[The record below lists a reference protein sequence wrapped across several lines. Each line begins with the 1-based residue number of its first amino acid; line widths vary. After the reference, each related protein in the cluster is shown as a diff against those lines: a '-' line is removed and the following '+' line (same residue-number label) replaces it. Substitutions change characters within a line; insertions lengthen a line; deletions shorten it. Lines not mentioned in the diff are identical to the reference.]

1 MGSFSAQQVIGPFQI
16 VQLMEQKQAGLTE
29 SPTIPGPARL
39 VPSPILE
46 KLATLIPPAPLL
58 DRVAK

>member
-29 SPTIPGPARL
+29 SPTIAGPAR

-46 KLATLIPPAPLL
+46 KPATLIPPAPLL